1 MISMFHVAL
10 HFIGQH
16 HLTKITYRCI
26 IPLADITAYEFLRSK
41 IVQHF
46 DIRTDAKYNV

>member
-1 MISMFHVAL
+1 MIPMLHVTL

-16 HLTKITYRCI
+16 HLTKIIYRCI

-46 DIRTDAKYNV
+46 NIRTDAEYNA

>member
-1 MISMFHVAL
+1 MIPMLHVTL
-10 HFIGQH
+10 HLIGQH
-16 HLTKITYRCI
+16 HLTKIIYWCI

-46 DIRTDAKYNV
+46 NIRTDAKYNA

>member
-1 MISMFHVAL
+1 MIPMFHVAL
-10 HFIGQH
+10 HFIDQH
-16 HLTKITYRCI
+16 HLTKIIYRCI

>member
-1 MISMFHVAL
+1 MLHVTL

-16 HLTKITYRCI
+16 RLTKIIYRCI
-26 IPLADITAYEFLRSK
+26 IPFADIRAYAFLRSK

-46 DIRTDAKYNV
+46 NIRTDAKYNV